1 MLQALDP
8 TLRIAFVLGAICE
21 LEAPECA
28 AILST
33 TAAAFRKALARA
45 GGARRLSDS
54 SLRRR
59 EPAASLPLRLAGESQ
74 PAPRPRRSGHLPYAV
89 SPRRTSLQVLQ
100 AYDEVNRV
108 RDSIELYRAQPPFD
122 PPEDFSAQVRELLA
136 STDVLSGRSD
146 A

>member
-1 MLQALDP
+1 M
-8 TLRIAFVLGAICE
+8 
-21 LEAPECA
+21 
-28 AILST
+28 
-33 TAAAFRKALARA
+33 
-45 GGARRLSDS
+45 
-54 SLRRR
+54 
-59 EPAASLPLRLAGESQ
+59 RLAGEFN
-74 PAPRPRRSGHLPYAV
+74 PRRGRVDPEHLRYAV

-136 STDVLSGRSD
+136 STDVLSGRSG